1 MVLSLTTKIVHE
13 SDEFSDVVYSLANH
27 PFMNKLVTPTQ
38 RKNGTD
44 RDLIIQTFMFML
56 TNQGNDFTSFRTKDI
71 DAFVRDYSDIAL
83 EKSDVLKDSMDK
95 LDAAFEEIKI
105 PVTSIPMVLYSSYRV
120 TKNKES
126 FSKLVDIINDFL
138 TSYETNDEYKQFVMS
153 GTSSSDNVK
162 GRFNWWRNKIKT
174 A

>member
-1 MVLSLTTKIVHE
+1 MSLTTKIVHE
-13 SDEFSDVVYSLANH
+13 SDEFSYVVYSLANH

-83 EKSDVLKDSMDK
+83 EKADVLKD
-95 LDAAFEEIKI
+95 
-105 PVTSIPMVLYSSYRV
+105 
-120 TKNKES
+120 
-126 FSKLVDIINDFL
+126 
-138 TSYETNDEYKQFVMS
+138 
-153 GTSSSDNVK
+153 
-162 GRFNWWRNKIKT
+162 
-174 A
+174 

>member
-1 MVLSLTTKIVHE
+1 MRICNE
-13 SDEFSDVVYSLANH
+13 SDEFSDAVYSLANH
-27 PFMNKLVTPTQ
+27 PFMNKLVTPTH

-44 RDLIIQTFMFML
+44 RDLIIQTFMLML
-56 TNQGNDFTSFRTKDI
+56 TNQENDFTSFRTKDI

-83 EKSDVLKDSMDK
+83 EKADVLKDSMDK
-95 LDAAFEEIKI
+95 LDTAFEEIKI

-126 FSKLVDIINDFL
+126 FRKLVDIINEFL
-138 TSYETNDEYKQFVMS
+138 TTYETNDEYKQFVMS

>member
-1 MVLSLTTKIVHE
+1 MRICNE
-13 SDEFSDVVYSLANH
+13 SDEFSDAVYSLANH
-27 PFMNKLVTPTQ
+27 PFMNKLVTPTH

-44 RDLIIQTFMFML
+44 RDLIIQTFMLML
-56 TNQGNDFTSFRTKDI
+56 TNHENDFTSFRTKDI
-71 DAFVRDYSDIAL
+71 DSFVRDYSDIAL
-83 EKSDVLKDSMDK
+83 EKADVLKDSMDK

-126 FSKLVDIINDFL
+126 FRKLVDIINEFL